1 MTERNSNPGTE
12 NKKSLS
18 DYSIHS
24 TASVLNETPAY
35 RRLRACMEEGG
46 CRVILISGLRVRF
59 FFFIIIPAAIILVI
73 DRLKKNSLKT

>member
-24 TASVLNETPAY
+24 TASVLNEPPAY

-59 FFFIIIPAAIILVI
+59 FFFFIPAAIILVI
-73 DRLKKNSLKT
+73 DRLKKKYMH